1 MTALAHPCPNSASHP
16 SMSDSADRNLPAS
29 AKKIRKAREDG
40 QVPRSRDLGH
50 FAAMGLA
57 AALVFGAMPALVGY
71 TQHLLADGLTFDR
84 VAALSPQA
92 AGDHAVA
99 LFMRGLMVVM
109 IVGGLFIAA
118 GVGSNIAFGGWN
130 FTLKAVHPNFGRMN
144 PIAGFARLFDW
155 HQLVTVLKAALLGAA
170 IATAGTI
177 YLKSHFA
184 DLGGV
189 LTTELPAGLA
199 TVGRTL
205 GGGFL
210 AMVGVLAAWAM
221 VDVPWQKKQ
230 FMDKLKM
237 SKAEQKQEFKE
248 AEGNVEVKAK
258 MKQKMREMA
267 KRRMMKAVPVADI
280 VVMNPT
286 HYAVALKYDQ
296 NAMGAP
302 RVVAKGTDRLAMR
315 IRDLARDAGV
325 PVLEAP
331 PLARALYTHVDID
344 GEVPAVLFAAVAQ
357 VLAWVYQLRAAPM
370 SNTRPPNVNVP
381 PELDPLT
388 GGPAKPKRRRAP
400 PRPAAAAE

>member
-1 MTALAHPCPNSASHP
+1 MA
-16 SMSDSADRNLPAS
+16 DSADRNLPAS
-29 AKKIRKAREDG
+29 AKKIRKAREEG
-40 QVPRSRDLGH
+40 NVPRSRDLGH
-50 FAAMGLA
+50 FVAMALA
-57 AALVFGAMPALVGY
+57 AALLFTVMPQLTNY
-71 TQHLLADGLTFDR
+71 SQHLLADGLTFDR
-84 VAALSPQA
+84 SMIADPRI
-92 AGDHAVA
+92 AGEHAVG
-99 LFMRGLMVVM
+99 LFTRGLMVVL
-109 IVGGLFIAA
+109 IVGGAFMAA
-118 GVGSNIAFGGWN
+118 GVASNIAFGGWN
-130 FTLKAVHPNFGRMN
+130 LSLKAVSPNFGRMN
-144 PIAGFARLFDW
+144 PVSGIARMFGF
-155 HQLVTVLKAALLGAA
+155 HQLVTVLKASALA
-170 IATAGTI
+170 IAVGFAGTT
-177 YLKSHFA
+177 YLKNHFS

-189 LTTELPAGLA
+189 LTAELPVGLA

-210 AMVGVLAAWAM
+210 VMLGVLAAWAM

-237 SKAEQKQEFKE
+237 SKQEQKQEHKE
-248 AEGNVEVKAK
+248 SEGNVEVKAK

-267 KRRMMKAVPVADI
+267 RRRMMKAVPAADI

-331 PLARALYTHVDID
+331 PLARALYTHVEID
-344 GEVPAVLFAAVAQ
+344 GEVPAMLFAAVAQ
-357 VLAWVYQLRAAPM
+357 VLAWVYQLRAAP
-370 SNTRPPNVNVP
+370 NLNVRAPDVHVP

-388 GGPAKPKRRRAP
+388 GGPAKPKRRRP
-400 PRPAAAAE
+400 GPRAAAAQ

>member
-1 MTALAHPCPNSASHP
+1 MAGQDAS
-16 SMSDSADRNLPAS
+16 DRNLPAS
-29 AKKIRKAREDG
+29 AKKIRKARQEG
-40 QVPRSRDLGH
+40 NVPRSRDLGH
-50 FAAMGLA
+50 FVAMGLA
-57 AALVFGAMPALVGY
+57 AALLFTVMPTLTAY
-71 TQHLLADGLTFDR
+71 SQRLLADGLTFDR
-84 VAALSPQA
+84 RVIADPMLTGA
-92 AGDHAVA
+92 HAVG
-99 LFMRGLMVVM
+99 LFTRGLVVVLT
-109 IVGGLFIAA
+109 VGGLFMAA
-118 GVGSNIAFGGWN
+118 GVASNIAFGGWN
-130 FTLKAVHPNFGRMN
+130 LTLKAVSPNFGRMN
-144 PIAGFARLFDW
+144 PIAGFARLFNFN
-155 HQLVTVLKAALLGAA
+155 QLMTVLKASALA
-170 IATAGTI
+170 IAVGCAGTI
-177 YLKSHFA
+177 YLKNHFA

-189 LTTELPAGLA
+189 LTAELPDGLA

-210 AMVGVLAAWAM
+210 AMLGVLAAWAL

-237 SKAEQKQEFKE
+237 SREEQKQEHKE
-248 AEGNVEVKAK
+248 SEGNVEVKAK

-267 KRRMMKAVPVADI
+267 KRRMMKAVPAADI

-331 PLARALYTHVDID
+331 PLARALYTHVEID
-344 GEVPAVLFAAVAQ
+344 GEVPALLFAAVAQ
-357 VLAWVYQLRAAPM
+357 VLAWVYQLRGAPAM
-370 SNTRPPNVNVP
+370 NVRPPNVHVP

-388 GGPAKPKRRRAP
+388 GGPAKPRRRRP
-400 PRPAAAAE
+400 GPRAAAAAAE

>member
-1 MTALAHPCPNSASHP
+1 MAGQDAS
-16 SMSDSADRNLPAS
+16 DRNLPAS
-29 AKKIRKAREDG
+29 AKKIRKARQEG
-40 QVPRSRDLGH
+40 NVPRSRDLGH

-57 AALVFGAMPALVGY
+57 AALLFTVMPALTRY
-71 TQHLLADGLTFDR
+71 SQRLLADGLTFDHS
-84 VAALSPQA
+84 VIADPAI
-92 AGDHAVA
+92 AGEHAVG
-99 LFMRGLMVVM
+99 LFMRGLMVVL
-109 IVGGLFIAA
+109 IVGGLFMAA
-118 GVGSNIAFGGWN
+118 AFASNIAFGGWN
-130 FTLKAVHPNFGRMN
+130 LSLKAVSPNFGRMN
-144 PIAGFARLFDW
+144 PIAGLARLFNF
-155 HQLVTVLKAALLGAA
+155 HQLVTVLKASALA
-170 IATAGTI
+170 IAVGFAGTI
-177 YLKSHFA
+177 YLKNHFA
-184 DLGGV
+184 VLGGV
-189 LTTELPAGLA
+189 LTAELPDGLA

-210 AMVGVLAAWAM
+210 AMLGVLAAWAL

-237 SKAEQKQEFKE
+237 SREEQKQEHKE
-248 AEGNVEVKAK
+248 SEGNVEVKAK

-267 KRRMMKAVPVADI
+267 RRRMMKAVPAADI

-331 PLARALYTHVDID
+331 PLARALYTHVEID
-344 GEVPAVLFAAVAQ
+344 GEVPAMLFAAVAQ
-357 VLAWVYQLRAAPM
+357 VLAWVYQLRGAPAM
-370 SNTRPPNVNVP
+370 NVRPPDVHVP

-388 GGPAKPKRRRAP
+388 GGPAKPKRRRP
-400 PRPAAAAE
+400 GPRAAAAAADQDIR

>member
-1 MTALAHPCPNSASHP
+1 MA
-16 SMSDSADRNLPAS
+16 DSADRNLPAS
-29 AKKIRKAREDG
+29 AKKIRKAREEG
-40 QVPRSRDLGH
+40 NVPRSRDLGH
-50 FAAMGLA
+50 FVAMALA
-57 AALVFGAMPALVGY
+57 AALLFTVMPQLTSY
-71 TQHLLADGLTFDR
+71 SQHLLADGLTFDR
-84 VAALSPQA
+84 NTIANPQI
-92 AGDHAVA
+92 AGEHAVG
-99 LFMRGLMVVM
+99 LFTRGLTVVL
-109 IVGGLFIAA
+109 IVGGAFMAA
-118 GVGSNIAFGGWN
+118 GVASNIAFGGWN
-130 FTLKAVHPNFGRMN
+130 LSMKAVSPNFGRMN
-144 PIAGFARLFDW
+144 PISGFARMFGF
-155 HQLVTVLKAALLGAA
+155 HQLVTVLKASALA
-170 IATAGTI
+170 IAVGFAGTI
-177 YLKSHFA
+177 YLKNHFA

-189 LTTELPAGLA
+189 LTAELPAGLA

-210 AMVGVLAAWAM
+210 MMLGVLAAWAM

-237 SKAEQKQEFKE
+237 SKQEQKQEHKE

-267 KRRMMKAVPVADI
+267 RRRMMKAVPAADI

-331 PLARALYTHVDID
+331 PLARALYTHVEID
-344 GEVPAVLFAAVAQ
+344 GEVPAMLFAAVAQ
-357 VLAWVYQLRAAPM
+357 VLAWVYQLRAAP
-370 SNTRPPNVNVP
+370 NLNVRAPDVSVP

-388 GGPAKPKRRRAP
+388 GGQPKPKRRRP
-400 PRPAAAAE
+400 GPRAAAAQ